1 VDIRNV
7 DLGTYVQRAKAA
19 LKAHLKIPPGYY
31 TLWSGAFEYMQQARA
46 RLKIF
51 IPITLALV
59 FLLLFANT
67 QSLTKVAIVFLALP
81 FSLVEAIWLLYV
93 LGYNVSVAVVVGM
106 IALAGL
112 DAEIGVVMLLFLDL
126 AYRKRQEEGRMH
138 TLEDVEEAV
147 I

>member
-1 VDIRNV
+1 
-7 DLGTYVQRAKAA
+7 
-19 LKAHLKIPPGYY
+19 
-31 TLWSGAFEYMQQARA
+31 MQQARA